1 MKSKQKEMDVFSMIV
16 NVNQLVFLINLQ
28 HVMGPVFINLFIIF
42 ITVCN
47 KDNEYPGKNQC
58 THFCTTQYKL
68 QMPNKMKNKS
78 ECNTLLYSSGFF

>member
-47 KDNEYPGKNQC
+47 KDNE
-58 THFCTTQYKL
+58 
-68 QMPNKMKNKS
+68 
-78 ECNTLLYSSGFF
+78 LLL